1 MIEYNVGHVKW
12 KLASH
17 PPSGFF
23 FGAPNTRFGEYGCFL
38 VTRQKGVAVRRSFSF
53 FFPSKVRTQTASLGV
68 PNHTAYTRS
77 HIY

>member
-53 FFPSKVRTQTASLGV
+53 FFFLKSEDANSFSRRPESYCV
-68 PNHTAYTRS
+68 Y
-77 HIY
+77 